1 MKVSTRTRY
10 GLRLLVCIAGKEPDA
25 LVQVKEVAER
35 ENIPVKYLEQIIRPL
50 KKAGLLKVV
59 RGAKGGYFMGRDPK
73 NITVKEIFDIL
84 ENESSLIKCLENE
97 NVCGRKKICSTYDFW
112 NDFSRVIND
121 YLENITVADI
131 VEAQRDKNKKL
142 MFYI

>member
-1 MKVSTRTRY
+1 MKISTRTRY
-10 GLRLLVCIAGKEPDA
+10 GLRFLVCIAGKDSDV
-25 LVQVKEVAER
+25 LVQVKEVAEC

-59 RGAKGGYFMGRDPK
+59 RGAKGGYFMGRNPK

-97 NVCGRKKICSTYDFW
+97 KVCERKMLCSTYDFW
-112 NDFSRVIND
+112 CDFSKVVND
-121 YLENITVADI
+121 YLKNVTIADI
-131 VEAQRDKNKKL
+131 VEAQRENPGK
-142 MFYI
+142 

>member
-1 MKVSTRTRY
+1 MKISTRTRY
-10 GLRLLVCIAGKEPDA
+10 GLRLLVCIAGKEPDT

-59 RGAKGGYFMGRDPK
+59 RGAKGGYSMGRDPK
-73 NITVKEIFDIL
+73 DITAKEIFDIL
-84 ENESSLIKCLENE
+84 ENESSLIKCLEDE
-97 NVCGRKKICSTYDFW
+97 NICERKEACSTYDFW
-112 NDFSRVIND
+112 NDFGRVIND
-121 YLENITVADI
+121 YLENTTIADI
-131 VEAQRDKNKKL
+131 VKAEQEKKKKL